1 MSLRLNSSLWSII
14 YSNFPGGS
22 SIRAVTRYTL
32 IAYFFVG
39 IFVSVVLNE
48 IENKIYVSKI
58 KKICSISLTYVF
70 IVFGIFEQTGTTW
83 YSDSKHSNYRVN
95 SVINKLESTCDSFY
109 LMASH
114 DYPKPFWVIHIDAM
128 MASHLSQIP
137 TLNGYSGHFPKDYP
151 LWNPK
156 GNNIKSAID
165 KWASRMK
172 LDGKVCIINH
182 DNPS

>member
-1 MSLRLNSSLWSII
+1 M
-14 YSNFPGGS
+14 
-22 SIRAVTRYTL
+22 
-32 IAYFFVG
+32 
-39 IFVSVVLNE
+39 NE
-48 IENKIYVSKI
+48 IENKIYASRI
-58 KKICSISLTYVF
+58 KKIFSISLTYVF
-70 IVFGIFEQTGTTW
+70 IVFGIFEQAGTTW

-95 SVINKLESTCDSFY
+95 SVINKLDPTCDSFY

-137 TLNGYSGHFPKDYP
+137 TINGYSGHFPKDYP
-151 LWNPK
+151 LRNPK

-172 LDGKVCIINH
+172 LDGKICLINH
-182 DNPS
+182 DN